1 MEKKITPPWMKGLI
15 LSLICIVYG
24 LALYFTGQ
32 MQNKALGYVNLVIMA
47 GAIIW
52 FCIQY
57 AKEMDGNVTFGNVFS
72 HGFKITA
79 AVAGILSVYSIIAI
93 KFIYPEIIDM
103 SLEEARKGM
112 EAKGNLSEEQVTQSL
127 EFVRKFFIPFAIAGS
142 LFGTAI
148 VGALASLIGA
158 GAAKKNPNNPFEQQ

>member
-1 MEKKITPPWMKGLI
+1 
-15 LSLICIVYG
+15 
-24 LALYFTGQ
+24 
-32 MQNKALGYVNLVIMA
+32 
-47 GAIIW
+47 
-52 FCIQY
+52 
-57 AKEMDGNVTFGNVFS
+57 
-72 HGFKITA
+72 
-79 AVAGILSVYSIIAI
+79 
-93 KFIYPEIIDM
+93 M